1 MKPFKWIDLWIS
13 ITLITGFTIA
23 SLIRFDET
31 FIIGYLIV
39 SVWQFISMIVH
50 AVNGWFTPKRSSR
63 RIYHIIIAMIMVI
76 AITGFALN
84 SLLFPFYLLVFTA
97 PFMVIGYPILCY
109 EEISF
114 LKQRPLSLL
123 K

>member
-1 MKPFKWIDLWIS
+1 MKTFKWIDLWIS
-13 ITLITGFTIA
+13 IILITGFTIA
-23 SLIRFDET
+23 SLIRFDEA
-31 FIIGYLIV
+31 FIIGYFIV

-50 AVNGWFTPKRSSR
+50 EVNGWFTPKRSPR
-63 RIYHIIIAMIMVI
+63 RIYHVVITMIMVI
-76 AITGFALN
+76 AIAGFAVN